1 MTTTT
6 RTRRATATVA
16 ILGALIGGAAIGHT
30 TAIHHHTDAAPTPV
44 TCTTP
49 VDDTDALDTW
59 PPAALD
65 TVIAICDHRGMVPD
79 RCQED
84 EWCAIAEVND
94 TGDYT
99 GRHYTPGTR

>member
-6 RTRRATATVA
+6 RTGRAIGAAAITA
-16 ILGALIGGAAIGHT
+16 ALIGGAIGRT
-30 TAIHHHTDAAPTPV
+30 TATHRHADAAPTPV

-49 VDDTDALDTW
+49 VLDTDALDTW
-59 PPAALD
+59 PTAAIDALID
-65 TVIAICDHRGMVPD
+65 MCDHRRMIPD
-79 RCQED
+79 TCEED
-84 EWCAIAEVND
+84 EWCAVAEIND